1 MADDRNKRYID
12 GYDSVY
18 KDVREGLK
26 KGEKNGH
33 WMWFI
38 FPQVKGLG
46 KSPVSDF
53 YAFDGI
59 GDAKAFYAN
68 WGLRRRLVSLFRIVN
83 SFPDKAYLT
92 KCFGEIDSKKF
103 HSCATIFYLATGKRV
118 FRNSLDRFFG
128 GALDIKTVDILR
140 ARSEYKPDALPK
152 R

>member
-26 KGEKNGH
+26 RGEKNGH

-103 HSCATIFYLATGKRV
+103 YKEPVKIFCARAYDDLLRIDAHSAKRRKV
-118 FRNSLDRFFG
+118 VGDGFS
-128 GALDIKTVDILR
+128 
-140 ARSEYKPDALPK
+140 
-152 R
+152 